1 MATPVISSF
10 TSVMRYKDLKY
21 WVDSCYQSTNQAE
34 KILSR
39 KMYVTLFLKMQKVLF
54 GAVTEWSCISIRTKK
69 FCKKGVTR
77 SFAKFARQHLWQS
90 LFFDKIRCCRSA
102 TSLKTRL
109 QHRCFPVNF
118 VKFVKIPFLQIATE
132 RMLLNI
138 AVSIVVKGDWQ
149 TKL

>member
-1 MATPVISSF
+1 MLPVYKSSRENTQPENVCDIVF
-10 TSVMRYKDLKY
+10 E
-21 WVDSCYQSTNQAE
+21 NAE
-34 KILSR
+34 GP
-39 KMYVTLFLKMQKVLF
+39 V
-54 GAVTEWSCISIRTKK
+54 WSSNRVIMHKHPYE
-69 FCKKGVTR
+69 KGVTR

-118 VKFVKIPFLQIATE
+118 VKFVKTPFLQIATE